1 MSLFASLTSSLDSR
15 LRANNDND
23 SDLDSLNSELLR
35 EQQ

>member
-1 MSLFASLTSSLDSR
+1 MSSSRSLTSSLDSR
-15 LRANNDND
+15 LSDNND